1 MPRADHVF
9 VNYSKVNLVVNYTT
23 SEDSLTRGLEK
34 ISSDRAL
41 TSSSLNGSEGTKDRA
56 ITVEE
61 PVDFCIALEAL
72 SNLLNLK
79 ASMRILIDEKCAG
92 SSERS
97 FSSPDYLTR
106 CILIYGRSREVR
118 ARISN
123 PNQYRI
129 SYPCYRVLHI

>member
-1 MPRADHVF
+1 MPRADFIF
-9 VNYSKVNLVVNYTT
+9 VHYLKVNLVVNYTT

-56 ITVEE
+56 ITVEQ
-61 PVDFCIALEAL
+61 PVDFCIALKTL
-72 SNLLNLK
+72 SDLLNLK
-79 ASMRILIDEKCAG
+79 TSMRILIDEKGTA

-118 ARISN
+118 AEISN
-123 PNQYRI
+123 LNQRGT
-129 SYPCYRVLHI
+129 S

>member
-1 MPRADHVF
+1 M
-9 VNYSKVNLVVNYTT
+9 VVNYTT

-72 SNLLNLK
+72 SDLLNLK
-79 ASMRILIDEKCAG
+79 SSMRILMDEKCTS

-118 ARISN
+118 AGMRN
-123 PNQYRI
+123 PHPQ
-129 SYPCYRVLHI
+129 SV